1 MTDIVSVSN
10 LTPEEVSPLLEMDG
24 KGKPLRTIDNFL
36 TVMVRDR
43 MYAGVHFNQMTN
55 RPEIHGATADSISEW
70 TDTDSAESERYI
82 QTAYRLHHSDMHS
95 KALRILF
102 RRREYNPLLSLVESF
117 EWDGMPRIECF
128 LSTVLRA
135 DDSNYSR
142 EVSRLIFAGGIN
154 RLYQPGCKFDCVPV
168 LIGKQGAGKTSI
180 ISWLA
185 LNDNY
190 YTTTNNLTGD
200 QRAIEALS
208 GAWIVEIPEL
218 AAFRSADMEALKAF
232 VTLKADRYR
241 LPFDRNTSTLP
252 RRCIFIGSTNSR
264 QFLTDKTGNRR
275 FFPVVVRSDGYEL
288 LRDEREI
295 REYICQCWAEAR
307 ERYKAGKLS
316 PFPDPELLQDY
327 QNQQQAAME
336 EDWRIGVIQ
345 DYVNHLS
352 KEHLICSKEIFDR
365 ALYPDGNRT
374 PAKRELIEISQI
386 LDTIPELEKL
396 DQRRYTANYGQQ
408 RVWKLQS

>member
-1 MTDIVSVSN
+1 
-10 LTPEEVSPLLEMDG
+10 
-24 KGKPLRTIDNFL
+24 
-36 TVMVRDR
+36 
-43 MYAGVHFNQMTN
+43 MTN
-55 RPEIHGATADSISEW
+55 RPEIHAATADSISEW

-82 QTAYRLHHSDMHS
+82 QSAYRLHHSDMHS

-102 RRREYNPLLSLVESF
+102 RRREYNPLLNLVESF

-135 DDSNYSR
+135 DDNSYSR

-190 YTTTNNLTGD
+190 YATTNNLSGD

-208 GAWIVEIPEL
+208 GAWVVEIPEL

-275 FFPVVVRSDGYEL
+275 FFPVVVHSDGYSL
-288 LRDEREI
+288 LRDEQEI
-295 REYICQCWAEAR
+295 RAYICQAWAEAR

-327 QNQQQAAME
+327 QTQQQAAME

-352 KEHLICSKEIFDR
+352 KEHLICSKEVFDR
-365 ALYPDGNRT
+365 ALYPDGNRIPT
-374 PAKRELIEISQI
+374 KRELIEISQI
-386 LDTIPELEKL
+386 LDTIPDLEKV
-396 DQRRYTANYGQQ
+396 DQRKYTANYGQQ